1 MATKMSFG
9 NLFHGK
15 LGASGAASGQA
26 SADVTPELHLKM
38 SKKIAQLTKV
48 SGINKNLVNR

>member
-9 NLFHGK
+9 NVYQQNN
-15 LGASGAASGQA
+15 LGAGAASGQTGA
-26 SADVTPELHLKM
+26 EVTPELHLKM

-48 SGINKNLVNR
+48 CFTAWYSN